1 MIFIKDTNKYD
12 RALIILLIALFSGNM
27 SGILLLPRTCSIL
40 LLPLFLRTSKN
51 CAFGL
56 EAKRFFILFAVCATI
71 SLSWTS
77 DFENGITELILL
89 LFNLLYAYELI
100 IFAAHST
107 KPIYLLSVGWFI
119 ALSINNVIGIW
130 EIYTDNHLSVSKF
143 GGDHQMMIDG
153 RYVFMRY
160 ANGFFSNYNAFVTFT
175 CCSLPFLYYLIFTC
189 SNRLFRMA
197 CIFNLLVG
205 VYILFM
211 NASRG
216 GILAL
221 AVIST
226 AFLYFLVRKTNSK
239 KNVILFFCFLIA
251 FLVYSWD
258 SISFMIMGRQAQ
270 AGDIQDEARWPVWNN
285 AISVLIDTFGFG
297 SGVGGLP
304 EAMRQYKTTSVLAPH
319 NAFLE
324 ILSQYGVLVF
334 VSFVIFIYRI
344 WRSSMKHINHY
355 YRTIVYASLLA
366 MPAIFIINSV
376 NLIQP
381 YFWAFIS
388 SLFIVSNSYDS
399 RFLRKDLL

>member
-1 MIFIKDTNKYD
+1 MIITQDSNKYE
-12 RALIILLIALFSGNM
+12 RALILLLIALFSGNM
-27 SGILLLPRTCSIL
+27 SGILLLPRTCTIL
-40 LLPLFLRTSKN
+40 LLPLFLSTTKN

-77 DFENGITELILL
+77 DFENGVTELILL
-89 LFNLLYAYELI
+89 LFNLLYAYEII
-100 IFAAHST
+100 IFATLST
-107 KPIYLLSVGWFI
+107 KPIYLISVGWLI
-119 ALSINNVIGIW
+119 ALAINNFIGIW

-143 GGDHQMMIDG
+143 GSDHQMMIDG
-153 RYVFMRY
+153 KYVFMRY
-160 ANGFFSNYNAFVTFT
+160 ANGFFSNYNAFVTFM
-175 CCSLPFLYYLIFTC
+175 CCSLPFLYHLIFTS
-189 SNRLFRMA
+189 SNRFFRMA
-197 CIFNLLVG
+197 CICNLLVSI
-205 VYILFM
+205 YILFM

-221 AVIST
+221 AVISV
-226 AFLYFLVRKTNSK
+226 AFLYFLASRTNSK
-239 KNVILFFCFLIA
+239 KYVILFACFLIGC
-251 FLVYSWD
+251 LIYSWD

-285 AISVLIDTFGFG
+285 AISILVDTFGFG
-297 SGVGGLP
+297 SGVGGLL

-324 ILSQYGVLVF
+324 ILAQYGILVF

-344 WRSSMKHINHY
+344 WRRSMKHTNHY
-355 YRTIVYASLLA
+355 YRTIVYASLMA

-376 NLIQP
+376 NLTQP

-388 SLFIVSNSYDS
+388 SLFIVSSSYDS
-399 RFLRKDLL
+399 N